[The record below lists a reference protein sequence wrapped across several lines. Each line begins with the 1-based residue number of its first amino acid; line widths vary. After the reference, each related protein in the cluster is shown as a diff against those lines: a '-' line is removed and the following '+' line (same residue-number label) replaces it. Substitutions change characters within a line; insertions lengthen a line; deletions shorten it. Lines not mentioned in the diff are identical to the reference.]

1 MEVSTYAALSRQSGL
16 LKEMRVVSNNIANA
30 VTDGYRQEGLIFSEY
45 IQSGRDQSSISM
57 AGSRVRNTSF
67 EQGAMTQTASALDM
81 AIDGEGFFMVETPS
95 GPRLTRAG
103 AMSVNGEGDLVN
115 VMGYPVMGAGREPIF
130 IPAGAT
136 QLRIAGDG
144 TISMDGNPLAQVG
157 VFTAD
162 PNDMHREDGV
172 MFRVEGEIE
181 DQPAPKVLQYFVEGS
196 NVNAVSELARM
207 IEIQRA
213 YEMGQNLLKAED
225 DRIRSALQGLTK

>member
-1 MEVSTYAALSRQSGL
+1 MEQSTYAALSRQTGL
-16 LKEMRVVSNNIANA
+16 LNEMRVVANNIANSA
-30 VTDGYRQEGLIFSEY
+30 TDGFRQEGLIFSEFV
-45 IQSGRDQSSISM
+45 QSGPDQSSVSM
-57 AGSRVRNTSF
+57 AGARVRNTSF
-67 EQGAMTQTASALDM
+67 VQGAMTQTASALDM
-81 AIDGEGFFMVETPS
+81 AIDGEGFFMVETPQ

-103 AMSVNGEGDLVN
+103 AMSVNAEGDLVTSA
-115 VMGYPVMGAGREPIF
+115 GFPVMGAGREPIF
-130 IPAGAT
+130 IPEGASAV
-136 QLRIAGDG
+136 RVASDG
-144 TISMDGNPLAQVG
+144 SLSVDGNPLGQIG

-181 DQPAPKVLQYFVEGS
+181 DQPDTQILQFFVEGS

-225 DRIRSALQGLTK
+225 DRIRAALNSLTK